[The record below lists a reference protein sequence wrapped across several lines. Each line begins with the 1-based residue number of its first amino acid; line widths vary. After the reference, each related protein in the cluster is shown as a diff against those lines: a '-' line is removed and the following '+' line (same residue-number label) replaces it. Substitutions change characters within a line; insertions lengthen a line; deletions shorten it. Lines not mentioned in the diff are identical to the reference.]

1 MWWFIDWVLCLQKKI
16 KYRNNSEHT
25 WFNDIKIIGVRDNS
39 HAILLDNLILI
50 LLGVKSDLEEF
61 FLLLN

>member
-25 WFNDIKIIGVRDNS
+25 WFNDIKIIGARDSS
-39 HAILLDNLILI
+39 HALLLDNLILI
-50 LLGVKSDLEEF
+50 LLGIKSDLEEF